1 MRETRTARLPRAL
14 GWLVLLAAG
23 LGSAAAVAARSP
35 AEEERIAYLISSV
48 AAMSDAQFIR
58 NGTRYDAR
66 AAAEHLRMK
75 LSLAG
80 SHVQSAEDFI
90 RYCATG
96 SSVSG
101 QPYQI
106 RLADGQLVPAADF
119 LRAKLAQYDRSHG
132 AQGP

>member
-1 MRETRTARLPRAL
+1 MTGPRTRSHPHAL
-14 GWLVLLAAG
+14 LWLLWLALT
-23 LGSAAAVAARSP
+23 LGSARAGTRSP

-58 NGTRYDAR
+58 NGTSYDAK

-75 LSLAG
+75 LSFAG
-80 SHVQSAEDFI
+80 GHVKTAEDFI

-101 QPYQI
+101 RPYQI
-106 RLADGQLVPAADF
+106 RLADGQLVPAAEF
-119 LRAKLAQYDRSHG
+119 LRVKLAQFDHRLDAHG
-132 AQGP
+132 P